1 MTCGQTMAYNIFGQY
16 IPDSH
21 CQILDSDFLTNSTDS
36 LTDDSLNMNHNEL
49 QNATFIEMQKLIML
63 PKDLSKPNQENCKMN
78 QNYSKLT
85 NQSIC
90 TDYIFDDSIMT
101 ETIGL
106 VQEHPIDKITCNQNH
121 VIFKI
126 LNIT

>member
-1 MTCGQTMAYNIFGQY
+1 MAYNIFGQY

-21 CQILDSDFLTNSTDS
+21 CQIPDSDFLTNSTDS
-36 LTDDSLNMNHNEL
+36 LTDDSLNMNDNEL

-101 ETIGL
+101 ETVGL
-106 VQEHPIDKITCNQNH
+106 VLEQPIYKITCNQNH

-126 LNIT
+126 